1 MKPDGEE
8 ADPPLDASQTED
20 FKTAMGAN
28 SMRKKM
34 KKRKLIERFN
44 SDYLIEK
51 DLRRFELRTVY
62 RSRQL

>member
-1 MKPDGEE
+1 MKPDGKE

-44 SDYLIEK
+44 SDYLIDRSK
-51 DLRRFELRTVY
+51 FVDILN
-62 RSRQL
+62 SRQS